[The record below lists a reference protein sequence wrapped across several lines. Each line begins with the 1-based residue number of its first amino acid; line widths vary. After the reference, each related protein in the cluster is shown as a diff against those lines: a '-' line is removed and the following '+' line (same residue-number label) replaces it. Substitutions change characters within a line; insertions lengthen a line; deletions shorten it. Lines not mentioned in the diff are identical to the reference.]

1 MLETILNNSIK
12 KAKLVA
18 VLLAIFGLLVGVPT
32 VSAAGGASSNEVK
45 KALGDA
51 GGGGGGA
58 EGTIKNI
65 IKAALNIFSI
75 IIGVAGVLFIMVAG
89 FKYITAGGD
98 PGKASSAQNTIL
110 YAVAGLAVAALAQ
123 IIVRFV
129 LGQVAN

>member
-1 MLETILNNSIK
+1 MLETIKKQSISK
-12 KAKLVA
+12 TK
-18 VLLAIFGLLVGVPT
+18 LLALLLAVFGLFVF
-32 VSAAGGASSNEVK
+32 AANPVVVQAQSSNEVK
-45 KALGDA
+45 KSLNDA
-51 GGGGGGA
+51 DGGGGGA

-65 IKAALNIFSI
+65 IEAFLNIFSI

-123 IIVRFV
+123 IIVRYV